1 MSDSSVDKLAICLNK
16 NIKTCIINKFVVIVW
31 SLKWKEKVKVIQ
43 SSLTLQPHG
52 LHGPWNSPGQD
63 TEASSLSL
71 LEGIFPTQGSSPGL
85 PHCRQ
90 ILYQLSRNG
99 NPRIL
104 EGVAYPF
111 SSGSCWPR
119 NQTWV
124 SCITGRFF
132 SNWARGKPSQCI
144 FLNSI

>member
-1 MSDSSVDKLAICLNK
+1 MYETVVSFIGVNHCKPQENHFLALYIQYVLVYK
-16 NIKTCIINKFVVIVW
+16 IIFITLFPETLTLASWCFWDAMMKM
-31 SLKWKEKVKVIQ
+31 KAKVKVIQ

-90 ILYQLSRNG
+90 ILYQLSRKG
-99 NPRIL
+99 NSD
-104 EGVAYPF
+104 E
-111 SSGSCWPR
+111 
-119 NQTWV
+119 N
-124 SCITGRFF
+124 
-132 SNWARGKPSQCI
+132 N
-144 FLNSI
+144 N